1 MKRKNVFYLFRGGVW
16 TTAYARNN
24 LLRNVL
30 KLDDFVI
37 YCDTDSLK
45 LMEGY
50 DKKVIDEYNNFVE
63 NKIKFVAKQLEIDV
77 EKFAPV
83 DIKGEKH
90 MLGVFDLDGHYE
102 EFITQGAKKYAFT
115 KYVKNSKINKSYMNV
130 IKEGDEKSLVLQIT
144 VAGVPK
150 SRL

>member
-1 MKRKNVFYLFRGGVW
+1 
-16 TTAYARNN
+16 
-24 LLRNVL
+24 
-30 KLDDFVI
+30 
-37 YCDTDSLK
+37 
-45 LMEGY
+45 MEGY